1 MPIPR
6 LTVVI
11 GVAAAVGGL
20 VMPSVTTDEAMVA
33 EFTVRSVP
41 WIWGSLGQTSQW
53 ILVVGVVVASVLA
66 IGTQRSRV
74 AALVIAGAAVGGIVV
89 MWMNHIDAA
98 RAADLLAAEF
108 ERASAQGWIE
118 SSPGASTGVG
128 YLLALG
134 GWVLALSGGLWGGF
148 GSDRDAGDRAGAT
161 TDGDDR
167 TGGVRSSE
175 VPDRT
180 DSSPTAETSQR
191 YIDVIIENGGPSTG
205 E

>member
-1 MPIPR
+1 MRIPR
-6 LTVVI
+6 LIVVI

-41 WIWGSLGQTSQW
+41 WIWGSLDQASQW

-66 IGTQRSRV
+66 VGTQRSRV

-89 MWMNHIDAA
+89 MWMSRVDAA

-108 ERASAQGWIE
+108 ERAAARGWIE

-134 GWVLALSGGLWGGF
+134 GWVLALSGGLWGGL

-161 TDGDDR
+161 AGGDAR
-167 TGGVRSSE
+167 TGGLRSSE
-175 VPDRT
+175 VPDRS
-180 DSSPTAETSQR
+180 DSSPTEETSKR
-191 YIDVIIENGGPSTG
+191 YVEVILKNGDPSPG

>member
-1 MPIPR
+1 MRVSR
-6 LTVVI
+6 LIVVI

-20 VMPSVTTDEAMVA
+20 VMPSVTTDEAMVV

-41 WIWGSLGQTSQW
+41 WIWGSLDQTSQW
-53 ILVVGVVVASVLA
+53 ILMVGVVVASVLA
-66 IGTQRSRV
+66 IGTRRSRI

-89 MWMNHIDAA
+89 MWMNRVDAA

-108 ERASAQGWIE
+108 ERAAARGWIE

-134 GWVLALSGGLWGGF
+134 GWALALSGGLWGGL
-148 GSDRDAGDRAGAT
+148 GSGKDAGDPAGAIAG
-161 TDGDDR
+161 GDDP
-167 TGGVRSSE
+167 TAGVRSS
-175 VPDRT
+175 VFPDRT

-191 YIDVIIENGGPSTG
+191 YVDVIIENEGPSTG